1 MDRSCRKPLNRCL
14 AGIAFDI
21 MSLGA
26 LAGMMLKKDSPAD
39 TLKQERLED
48 SDVNSNKHTPS

>member
-26 LAGMMLKKDSPAD
+26 LAGIMLKKDSPAN

-48 SDVNSNKHTPS
+48 SDVNQ

>member
-14 AGIAFDI
+14 AGITFDI
-21 MSLGA
+21 MSL
-26 LAGMMLKKDSPAD
+26 AGIMLKKDSPAN

-48 SDVNSNKHTPS
+48 SDVN